1 MPEQHQHLQLLFE
14 NWTTWMT
21 WSMLYLYLVIRTLH
35 LFGNTHTTSI
45 WVNYSDVTWHDAKRW
60 FYRRVFQKLATF
72 VVFSWFVRLAVASA
86 VVSGLGCSSWAGC
99 TELRQDVQAQLAKAK
114 DRLAK
119 VHMHEIA
126 FNQYQTLL
134 VLNMLSNQ
142 DNMFVHST
150 HTGHCI
156 HTLFLIYD
164 GLWPVSWNRYNMHWP
179 KRRALLRG
187 KWTVGWRPVFG
198 CSILWYM
205 SCAS

>member
-1 MPEQHQHLQLLFE
+1 
-14 NWTTWMT
+14 MT
-21 WSMLYLYLVIRTLH
+21 WSMLYLYLVVCAEH
-35 LFGNTHTTSI
+35 LFGWITVTSRDMI
-45 WVNYSDVTWHDAKRW
+45 PKGGLITE
-60 FYRRVFQKLATF
+60 
-72 VVFSWFVRLAVASA
+72 FSKNWQRLLCFGRGVW
-86 VVSGLGCSSWAGC
+86 LGWSSWAGC

-164 GLWPVSWNRYNMHWP
+164 GLWPVSWNRYNMHWR

>member
-1 MPEQHQHLQLLFE
+1 M
-14 NWTTWMT
+14 
-21 WSMLYLYLVIRTLH
+21 
-35 LFGNTHTTSI
+35 
-45 WVNYSDVTWHDAKRW
+45 
-60 FYRRVFQKLATF
+60 
-72 VVFSWFVRLAVASA
+72 
-86 VVSGLGCSSWAGC
+86 
-99 TELRQDVQAQLAKAK
+99 QAQLAKAK

-164 GLWPVSWNRYNMHWP
+164 GLWPVS
-179 KRRALLRG
+179 
-187 KWTVGWRPVFG
+187 
-198 CSILWYM
+198 
-205 SCAS
+205 